1 MIKVNFFSALQ
12 KDKIKALLE
21 ANEDPTYKY
30 IGDIKPNEM
39 QFEVTYAD
47 GIDEGKDPAGYAKK
61 LVQKQPW
68 GAALYMR
75 VLIDGQAFTGG
86 VVK

>member
-1 MIKVNFFSALQ
+1 MKINFFATLQ
-12 KDKIKALLE
+12 KDKIKELLQ
-21 ANEDPTYKY
+21 ANEDPKYVY
-30 IGDIKPNEM
+30 IGDVKPNEM

-47 GIDEGKDPAGYAKK
+47 GVEEGKDPAGFAKK
-61 LVQKQPW
+61 MVQKQPW

-86 VVK
+86 KVK

>member
-1 MIKVNFFSALQ
+1 
-12 KDKIKALLE
+12 
-21 ANEDPTYKY
+21 
-30 IGDIKPNEM
+30 M

-47 GIDEGKDPAGYAKK
+47 GVEAGKDPAGYAKK

-86 VVK
+86 KVG

>member
-1 MIKVNFFSALQ
+1 MKINFFSALQ
-12 KDKIKALLE
+12 GEKIKALLE
-21 ANEDPTYKY
+21 ANEDPKFVYLK
-30 IGDIKPNEM
+30 DVKPKEM

-47 GIDEGKDPAGYAKK
+47 GIEEGRDPASYAKK

-68 GAALYMR
+68 GGALYMR

-86 VVK
+86 KVG

>member
-1 MIKVNFFSALQ
+1 MKVNFFSALQ

-21 ANEDPTYKY
+21 ANEDPKY
-30 IGDIKPNEM
+30 VYVKDVKANEM

-47 GIDEGKDPAGYAKK
+47 GVEAGKDPAAYAKK
-61 LVQKQPW
+61 LVQSQPW
-68 GAALYMR
+68 GKALYMR

-86 VVK
+86 KVG

>member
-1 MIKVNFFSALQ
+1 MKVNFFSALQ
-12 KDKIKALLE
+12 RDKIKALLE
-21 ANEDPTYKY
+21 ANEDPKY
-30 IGDIKPNEM
+30 VYLKDIKPNEM
-39 QFEVTYAD
+39 QFEATYAD
-47 GIDEGKDPAGYAKK
+47 GVEAGRDPAGYAKK

>member
-1 MIKVNFFSALQ
+1 MKVNFFSALQ
-12 KDKIKALLE
+12 RDKIKALLE
-21 ANEDPTYKY
+21 ANEDPKY
-30 IGDIKPNEM
+30 VYLKDIKPNEM

-47 GIDEGKDPAGYAKK
+47 GVEAGRDPAGYAKK

-86 VVK
+86 KVK